1 VNEGEALPTEAAN
14 AASLELDRLSLSEAF
29 DVFDREDERVNAAVR
44 AAKPEILR
52 AIELV
57 ADALARGGRLIY
69 AGAGTSGRLGVLDA
83 SECPPTFQSEPE
95 QVQGRVAGG
104 PEALLRAIEGAEDS
118 LARGRAAM
126 DDAGPLDVVFGIAAS
141 GRTPWVHAA
150 LERAK
155 ERGAATIF
163 LACVPFSV
171 AADRADVSIRV
182 VTGPE
187 VLAGSTRLKAATATK
202 LVLNRVTTL
211 AFARLGKVHGNL
223 MIDLDTRANAKLRR
237 RGLGILQELTG
248 LAGADAEALL
258 ERAGGRVKVAALMRL
273 RSLGADE
280 ARALLSAHGDSLR
293 RALEGTRG

>member
-1 VNEGEALPTEAAN
+1 MSLSGEYPTEAQN
-14 AASLELDRLSLSEAF
+14 EASRALDRLTLSEAF

-57 ADALARGGRLIY
+57 AEALARGGRLIY

-83 SECPPTFQSEPE
+83 SECPPTFQSAPE

-126 DDAGPLDVVFGIAAS
+126 DDVGPLDVVFGIAAS

-163 LACVPFSV
+163 LACVPFS
-171 AADRADVSIRV
+171 
-182 VTGPE
+182 GP
-187 VLAGSTRLKAATATK
+187 
-202 LVLNRVTTL
+202 VTTL
-211 AFARLGKVHGNL
+211 AFARLGKVHENL

-237 RGLGILQELTG
+237 RGLGILHELTG
-248 LAGADAEALL
+248 LAGSAAETLL
-258 ERAGGRVKVAALMRL
+258 DRAGGRVKVAALMQL
-273 RSLGADE
+273 RSLGPDE
-280 ARALLSAHGDSLR
+280 ARALLAAHGDSLR
-293 RALEGTRG
+293 RALEGSRAAGEDSPGSV